1 MEFVRKIRF
10 PIKFKTV
17 LIYKKVKE
25 IFKKRLKPMTE
36 EDASAYIEKVK
47 LAIDDF
53 PSFILF
59 CAGTPGGFSYAVV
72 ADDDTSSITLD
83 KVIFE
88 SLSSTPVLL
97 NVFRDV
103 IARIDADQVNEI
115 NLN

>member
-1 MEFVRKIRF
+1 
-10 PIKFKTV
+10 
-17 LIYKKVKE
+17 
-25 IFKKRLKPMTE
+25 MTE

-59 CAGTPGGFSYAVV
+59 CAGVRGGFSFAV
-72 ADDDTSSITLD
+72 AEGDDTTITLD

-88 SLSSTPVLL
+88 SLSTTPVLL